1 MRKQLPL
8 LLLLLAPAILV
19 SAQYKS
25 ENLFYMVDNPESFES
40 FRKNAAQ
47 ISIVSP
53 QVFNMSKEGVL
64 TGSIHPKILE
74 VAKANNVKVMPLI
87 VNTGFNTAILHAVV
101 SSPIARKRA
110 IDMMLV
116 FAQQYHLDGW
126 QFDMEGLNIEDRENF
141 TTFFRQTADSLHH
154 HNLQLSA
161 AVVHATA
168 NTGGTDAYHK
178 FLYEDWRAGY
188 DFRAMA
194 LAGDFISIMTYGQH
208 TRRTTPGPVAGADW
222 VDRVIQY
229 LLKEGVPPQ
238 KLSLGIPSY
247 SIHWYTDY
255 TDEKGGFSTSH
266 SLNYTQLHYLMER
279 YDAKPQWNEKAKV
292 NYLIVDNDG
301 VFEYVFIEDGAS
313 LKPKLDILKKYH
325 LRGISV
331 WVLGSEGPDFWTT
344 LSQSIIRN

>member
-1 MRKQLPL
+1 MRRQLPL
-8 LLLLLAPAILV
+8 VLLLLVQAVLAV
-19 SAQYKS
+19 AQFKS
-25 ENLFYMVDNPESFES
+25 ENLFYMVDNAESFES

-47 ISIVSP
+47 VSIVSP

-101 SSPIARKRA
+101 STPIARKRA

-116 FAQQYHLDGW
+116 FARQYHLDGW
-126 QFDMEGLNIEDRENF
+126 QFDMEGLSIEDRENF
-141 TTFFRQTADSLHH
+141 TSFFQQTADSLHH
-154 HNLQLSA
+154 HQLQLSA

-188 DFRAMA
+188 DFHAMA
-194 LAGDFISIMTYGQH
+194 LAGDFLSIMTYGEH

-222 VDRVIQY
+222 VDHVVQY
-229 LLKEGVPPQ
+229 LLQEGVPPQ

-247 SIHWYTDY
+247 SLYWYTDY
-255 TDEKGGFSTSH
+255 TDEKGGFSTSK
-266 SLNYTQLHYLMER
+266 SLKYPDLQYLMDR
-279 YDAKPQWNEKAKV
+279 YSVKPQWNEKAQV
-292 NYLIVDNDG
+292 NSLVVDNDG
-301 VFEYVFIEDGAS
+301 VYEYVFIEDGAS

-331 WVLGSEGPDFWTT
+331 WVLGGESPDFWTV
-344 LSQSIIRN
+344 LHQNVIRN

>member
-1 MRKQLPL
+1 MRRQLPL
-8 LLLLLAPAILV
+8 VLLLLVQAVLAV
-19 SAQYKS
+19 AQFKS
-25 ENLFYMVDNPESFES
+25 ENLFYMVDNAESFES

-47 ISIVSP
+47 VSIVSP

-110 IDMMLV
+110 IGMMLV
-116 FAQQYHLDGW
+116 FARQYHLDGW
-126 QFDMEGLNIEDRENF
+126 QFDMEGLSIEDKENF
-141 TTFFRQTADSLHH
+141 TSFYQQTADSLHH
-154 HNLQLSA
+154 HQLQLSA

-188 DFRAMA
+188 DFPAMA
-194 LAGDFISIMTYGQH
+194 MAGDFLSIMTYGEH

-222 VDRVIQY
+222 VDHVVQY
-229 LLKEGVPPQ
+229 LLQEGVPPQ

-247 SIHWYTDY
+247 SLYWYTDY
-255 TDEKGGFSTSH
+255 TDEKGGFSTSK
-266 SLNYTQLHYLMER
+266 SLKYPDLQYLMDR
-279 YDAKPQWNEKAKV
+279 YNAKPQWNEKAQV
-292 NYLIVDNDG
+292 NSLVVDNDG
-301 VFEYVFIEDGAS
+301 VYEYVFIEDGAS

-331 WVLGSEGPDFWTT
+331 WVLGGESPDFWTT
-344 LSQSIIRN
+344 LHQNVTRN

>member
-1 MRKQLPL
+1 MRKQIHL
-8 LLLLLAPAILV
+8 LLLLLAPAFV
-19 SAQYKS
+19 SMAQFRS
-25 ENLFYMVDNPESFES
+25 ENLFYMVDNAESFES

-87 VNTGFNTAILHAVV
+87 VNTGFNAAILHSVV
-101 SSPIARKRA
+101 SSPLYRKRA
-110 IDMMLV
+110 IGMMLV

-126 QFDMEGLNIEDRENF
+126 QFDMEALSLEDKENF
-141 TTFFRQTADSLHH
+141 TSFFQQTADSLHRH
-154 HNLQLSA
+154 HLQLSA

-168 NTGGTDAYHK
+168 NTGGTDAYHR

-188 DFRAMA
+188 DFKAMA

-222 VDRVIQY
+222 VDKVVQY
-229 LLKEGVPPQ
+229 LLKEGVPADR
-238 KLSLGIPSY
+238 LSLGIPSY
-247 SIHWYTDY
+247 SLYWYTDY
-255 TDEKGGFSTSH
+255 TDEKGGFSTSK
-266 SLNYTQLHYLMER
+266 SLKYPDLKYLEER
-279 YDAKPQWNEKAKV
+279 YNAKPVWNEKAQV
-292 NYLIVDNDG
+292 NSLTLDNDG
-301 VFEYVFIEDGAS
+301 VYEYVFIEDGAS

-331 WVLGSEGPDFWTT
+331 WVLGSETPDFWTT
-344 LSQSIIRN
+344 LSQQVSRN